1 MAPVADRH
9 EVWGEGVCTMM
20 ANESEYDLRSSNNST
35 RTFVSR
41 AARDRRA
48 RRCVIEYKETEF
60 VYFSS
65 YCHVPGVG
73 LRGTMT

>member
-1 MAPVADRH
+1 M
-9 EVWGEGVCTMM
+9 
-20 ANESEYDLRSSNNST
+20 

-48 RRCVIEYKETEF
+48 RRCVIDSKETEF

-65 YCHVPGVG
+65 YQYEKCHKWIPGI
-73 LRGTMT
+73 LPIKLTENNLNRTII